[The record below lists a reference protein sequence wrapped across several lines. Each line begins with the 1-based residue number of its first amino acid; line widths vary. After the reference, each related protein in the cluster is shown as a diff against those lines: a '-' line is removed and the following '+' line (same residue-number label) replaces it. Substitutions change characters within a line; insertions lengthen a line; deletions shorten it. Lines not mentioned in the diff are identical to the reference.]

1 MRKSSVM
8 TVAVLLAACL
18 GTPAFS
24 DEERGAQEIP
34 GPGKSLGLAF
44 SIGTQG
50 ILSFEEI
57 GVRLPTIGSSFFI
70 EVKARLLSSLTW
82 ATFIDMRTG
91 DSVSLHP
98 DVIGGV
104 VSFGGV
110 SPMIHGALRMYG
122 QSDVFL
128 GYSFMPWDSAI
139 YGVGNLIGDNLTFAI
154 WGCFGV
160 ELFTTDALSVFI
172 DAGGGFK
179 SLFGDKTNRYVVAS
193 SWLGSGFGIKMGMR
207 LYL

>member
-1 MRKSSVM
+1 MKRSMRVV
-8 TVAVLLAACL
+8 VAVLLAACL
-18 GTPAFS
+18 GTPVFA
-24 DEERGAQEIP
+24 DGEKGN
-34 GPGKSLGLAF
+34 SLGLEF

-50 ILSFEEI
+50 ILSFQEI
-57 GVRLPTIGSSFFI
+57 GVRLPMIGDSFFI
-70 EVKARLLSSLTW
+70 DVKARLLSSLTW
-82 ATFIDMRTG
+82 ATFINLQTG
-91 DSVSLHP
+91 DTVSFHP

-110 SPMIHGALRMYG
+110 SPMIHDMLRMYG
-122 QSDVFL
+122 KSDILL

-154 WGCFGV
+154 WGCFGL
-160 ELFTTDALSVFI
+160 ELFTAKSLSVFL

-179 SLFGDKTNRYVVAS
+179 TVFADKQNLYVVAS

-207 LYL
+207 FYLGRRRA